1 MASTSSPLEKP
12 LKIILGN
19 LVEEHPLFRL
29 KYLGYDAYIH
39 QAELFYKIATRIP
52 IRALI
57 ADEVGLGK
65 TIEALLLIEWGL
77 RKKFFNKGRVLVLVP
92 RSLIG
97 QWEAEAKR
105 FKLHPSIDI
114 ETLEEKYKN
123 PAESMVFIFKIDT
136 AKRDK
141 YKEKILQFSWDLI
154 VVDEVHK
161 LGIDSQRM
169 KLVKELVE
177 RNPGASILFLSATP
191 HRGDDATYFEILSML
206 DPRIKTLQLRNYEEL
221 YKNLA
226 DALVFRRS
234 KIQVNRVYEAVV
246 DVSGIKEERVFVNAE
261 ATTRKVE
268 IKQVEKEYL
277 EKLDML
283 TKEIIYRS
291 LDKRLKQSIG
301 LLAMLIDKRGLSSP
315 YAGLKT
321 FENILRSL
329 SEEVGESRAKVKY
342 IEDLLEEYGDEEY
355 ISDREADTLVEDA
368 VKQGEPRVRELL
380 RDFSGEFEELSK
392 LAKKVVEEDSK
403 IQVLHDI
410 LLKHL
415 ENGDKVIVFTEFADT
430 ADYISSKLEKSLG
443 YPLRKIT
450 GRDLTIRSEDTIEKV
465 KEWLSEPS
473 PRVLVSTDVASEG
486 LNLQYANVVVN
497 YELPW
502 SLIKL
507 EQRTGRVWRL
517 GQSKDVEIYLMI
529 LEHSFE
535 EKIFNALYRKLANS
549 VKLGVVPSTLIALKT
564 REGLELPFSGI
575 IISRDLTPFKIW
587 EIFKQK
593 GEKGVSELVEEN
605 LAKLKKQAKKLEK
618 TGLYT
623 IESISPKKLIPLKEK
638 MRTITGFETRREFE
652 DFLYQVLSKLGFNY
666 DEYWVKKALHES
678 IRESEG
684 FKNEIPLCIFC
695 ERYNDNTPLVVVKA
709 CINHSDHSLVCWIYM
724 YEKGE
729 IRRIRDLAPKLQSI
743 GNCVEINKR
752 VREKVLEKIDLDSV
766 KTLARKYVM
775 REVMSKIQES
785 LKNYFEYV
793 GKAKSAESN
802 NLNVDAKPLLVIV
815 NRSIYNEANKII
827 EEEIKKEIQDTIWLS
842 EITHEK
848 MEVEAKGRMVF
859 EKLLGDRYVSL
870 TYIGDIKAPF
880 DYIAVDKATGK
891 PVVIELKTLE
901 KLEFIVLTEN
911 EYIFANRVSDP
922 YEYWIYVVDFKG
934 GDIKI
939 RGYKNPFKSNKL
951 RLYRTIID
959 TERREYYIYEETEQA
974 DFEAQAPRT
983 IIENINRSN
992 S

>member
-1 MASTSSPLEKP
+1 M
-12 LKIILGN
+12 
-19 LVEEHPLFRL
+19 
-29 KYLGYDAYIH
+29 
-39 QAELFYKIATRIP
+39 
-52 IRALI
+52 
-57 ADEVGLGK
+57 
-65 TIEALLLIEWGL
+65 
-77 RKKFFNKGRVLVLVP
+77 P

-105 FKLHPSIDI
+105 FKLHPSTDI
-114 ETLEEKYKN
+114 RTLEEKYKN

-141 YKEKILQFSWDLI
+141 YKEKILQYPWDLI

-177 RNPGASILFLSATP
+177 RNPSASIMFLSATP

-221 YKNLA
+221 YKNLT
-226 DALVFRRS
+226 DALVFRRN

-261 ATTRKVE
+261 ATTRTVE

-277 EKLDML
+277 EKLDSL
-283 TKEIIYRS
+283 TKEIISRS
-291 LDKRLKQSIG
+291 LNKRLKQSIG

-355 ISDREADTLVEDA
+355 ISDREADTLIEDA
-368 VKQGEPRVRELL
+368 VKQGEPKVREFL

-450 GRDLTIRSEDTIEKV
+450 GRDLTISSDDTIEKV

-564 REGLELPFSGI
+564 REGLELPYSGI
-575 IISRDLTPFKIW
+575 IITRDLTPFKIW

-623 IESISPKKLIPLKEK
+623 VESISPKKLIPLKEIK
-638 MRTITGFETRREFE
+638 EKIKTITGFETRREFE

-678 IRESEG
+678 IKESER
-684 FKNEIPLCIFC
+684 FKNEIPLCIIC
-695 ERYNDNTPLVVVKA
+695 EGYYDNMPLAAVKV
-709 CINHSDHSLVCWIYM
+709 CINHSDHTQVCWIYM

-743 GNCVEINKR
+743 GNCVEIDRR
-752 VREKVLEKIDLDSV
+752 VREKVLKNIDLSSV
-766 KTLARKYVM
+766 KTLAGNYVM
-775 REVMSKIQES
+775 REVMSKIHES

-793 GKAKSAESN
+793 GKAKSAESTD
-802 NLNVDAKPLLVIV
+802 LYLDANPLLVIV
-815 NRSIYNEANKII
+815 PRSIYNEANKVI
-827 EEEIKKEIQDTIWLS
+827 EKEMKKDIQDTIWLS
-842 EITHEK
+842 DITDEK
-848 MEVEAKGRMVF
+848 LEVEARGRMVF
-859 EKLLGDRYVSL
+859 EKLIGDRYVSL
-870 TYIGDIKAPF
+870 TYIGDTKAPF
-880 DYIAVDKATGK
+880 DYIAVDKETGK

-901 KLEFIVLTEN
+901 KLEFIVVTEN
-911 EYIFANRVSDP
+911 ENTFASRVSDP
-922 YEYWIYVVDFKG
+922 YEYWMYVVDFKG
-934 GDIKI
+934 EDIKI
-939 RGYKNPFKSNKL
+939 RGYKNPFKLNKL
-951 RLYRTIID
+951 RLYRMIID
-959 TERREYYIYEETEQA
+959 TERKYYIYEETEQV
-974 DFEAQAPRT
+974 DFQVQAPRT
-983 IIENINRSN
+983 IIENINRTN